1 MNSQSPNVYH
11 LPNPPSR
18 GAWGVLLII
27 IAVIYLSSCKSTS
40 KVVDTQ
46 ENSSSDSTYTQ
57 VKKELFQIGNQ
68 EFESLTLEVITEK
81 PVVVF
86 VDGEERLATE
96 TTTTRQVAIKE
107 SKTDSVF
114 QSSDSTFAAKED
126 TTSLSTNFNKQ
137 TEGMEVVPDIVE
149 GISKGFF
156 DTVFGKVGKT
166 ITALILLVILIIVI
180 RVLMKKEKSKN
191 QLS

>member
-1 MNSQSPNVYH
+1 MSNLKLSIYKLSLGPCLH
-11 LPNPPSR
+11 GPILFL
-18 GAWGVLLII
+18 LLIS
-27 IAVIYLSSCKSTS
+27 LFSCKSTS
-40 KVVDTQ
+40 KIIDNQ
-46 ENSSSDSTYTQ
+46 ESSSSDSTYTQ

-126 TTSLSTNFNKQ
+126 TTSLSSNFNKQ

-166 ITALILLVILIIVI
+166 LTTIILLVILIIVI
-180 RVLMKKEKSKN
+180 RVLMKREKSKN
-191 QLS
+191 TLS